1 MTELFPEYSF
11 FEKGT
16 AGGFDLFPGNKS
28 KIYGFSDENNIVLG
42 SSSEIMEF

>member
-1 MTELFPEYSF
+1 MIELFPEYIF

-28 KIYGFSDENNIVLG
+28 TIYGFSDESNIVLG
-42 SSSEIMEF
+42 PTVEILEF